1 MVRGGSKLEKELK
14 EEDGTVLLPV
24 ESLPEVPVSV
34 AKKSVKR
41 VLSEKQQENA
51 RRLGE
56 ASKARWEKL
65 RAEKARLKAEE
76 EEKKK
81 EEEKALI
88 EAGTHVR
95 VKLKEKKVV
104 LREKPSTPMAPP
116 MSCATNVASCPRL
129 PGGRSQA
136 LPKKNPVL
144 RRQKAYEREEEDD
157 SESQSDFGAT
167 ETEED
172 TDVEETPRSRTV
184 RREIKKNVRAL
195 ERVDAVLSN
204 VQNPYL
210 TMLANRWR

>member
-1 MVRGGSKLEKELK
+1 MVKGGSKLEKELK
-14 EEDGTVLLPV
+14 EQDGTVLLPV

-65 RAEKARLKAEE
+65 RQEKARLKAEE

-104 LREKPSTPMAPP
+104 LREKPTTPMAPP
-116 MSCATNVASCPRL
+116 MSN
-129 PGGRSQA
+129 A

-144 RRQKAYEREEEDD
+144 RRQKAYEADSD

-172 TDVEETPRSRTV
+172 TDVEEAPRSRTV
-184 RREIKKNVRAL
+184 RREIKKNVKAL

>member
-1 MVRGGSKLEKELK
+1 MVKGGSKLEKELK
-14 EEDGTVLLPV
+14 EQDGTVLLPV
-24 ESLPEVPVSV
+24 ESLPEVPISV

-104 LREKPSTPMAPP
+104 LREKPMTPHAPP
-116 MSCATNVASCPRL
+116 MS
-129 PGGRSQA
+129 QA
-136 LPKKNPVL
+136 LPKSETAMPKKNPVL
-144 RRQKAYEREEEDD
+144 RRQKAYEADSD
-157 SESQSDFGAT
+157 SESQSDFGST

-172 TDVEETPRSRTV
+172 TDVEEAPRSRTV
-184 RREIKKNVRAL
+184 RREIKKNVKAL
-195 ERVDAVLSN
+195 ERVDAVLST

-210 TMLANRWR
+210 SMLANRWR

>member
-34 AKKSVKR
+34 AKKAVKR
-41 VLSEKQQENA
+41 VLSEKQLENA

-65 RAEKARLKAEE
+65 RQEKARLKAEE

-104 LREKPSTPMAPP
+104 LREKPTTPMAPP

-144 RRQKAYEREEEDD
+144 RRQKAYEADSD

-172 TDVEETPRSRTV
+172 TDVEEAPRSRTV
-184 RREIKKNVRAL
+184 RREIKKNVKAL

>member
-34 AKKSVKR
+34 AKKAVKR
-41 VLSEKQQENA
+41 VLSEKQLENA

-116 MSCATNVASCPRL
+116 MS
-129 PGGRSQA
+129 QA

-144 RRQKAYEREEEDD
+144 RRQKAYEADSD
-157 SESQSDFGAT
+157 SESQSDFGVT

-172 TDVEETPRSRTV
+172 TDVEEAPRSRTV
-184 RREIKKNVRAL
+184 RREIKKNAKAL
-195 ERVDAVLSN
+195 ERVDAVLST